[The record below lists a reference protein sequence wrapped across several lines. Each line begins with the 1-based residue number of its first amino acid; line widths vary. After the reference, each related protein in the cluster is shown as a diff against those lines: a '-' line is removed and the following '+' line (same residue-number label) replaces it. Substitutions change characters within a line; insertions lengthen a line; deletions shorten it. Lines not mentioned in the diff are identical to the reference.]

1 MKTEMS
7 KQDLRIIKE
16 KTMKIT
22 NTLNLILDLLVF
34 VLTIMILA
42 LALKYEHNDVIFYI
56 LITFSTLSAIFI
68 IVIFEKMR
76 SDSEIVLNK
85 LIQKHFQVTQHD

>member
-1 MKTEMS
+1 
-7 KQDLRIIKE
+7 
-16 KTMKIT
+16 MKIT

-42 LALKYEHNDVIFYI
+42 LALKYVHDDLIFYI

-68 IVIFEKMR
+68 ITVFEKMR
-76 SDSEIVLNK
+76 SDSEIVLK
-85 LIQKHFQVTQHD
+85 KFIQKHYQVTSHD

>member
-1 MKTEMS
+1 
-7 KQDLRIIKE
+7 
-16 KTMKIT
+16 MKIT

-42 LALKYEHNDVIFYI
+42 LALKYVHDDLIFYI

-68 IVIFEKMR
+68 IAIFEKMR
-76 SDSEIVLNK
+76 RDSEIVLNK
-85 LIQKHFQVTQHD
+85 LIQKHCQVTQHD

>member
-1 MKTEMS
+1 
-7 KQDLRIIKE
+7 
-16 KTMKIT
+16 MKIT

-42 LALKYEHNDVIFYI
+42 LALKYVHDDLMFYI
-56 LITFSTLSAIFI
+56 LITFSTLSAICI
-68 IVIFEKMR
+68 IAIFEKMR

-85 LIQKHFQVTQHD
+85 LLKKHDQVASHD

>member
-1 MKTEMS
+1 
-7 KQDLRIIKE
+7 
-16 KTMKIT
+16 MKIT

-42 LALKYEHNDVIFYI
+42 LALKYVHDDLIFYI

-68 IVIFEKMR
+68 ITIFEKMR

-85 LIQKHFQVTQHD
+85 LMQKHYQVTQHD

>member
-1 MKTEMS
+1 
-7 KQDLRIIKE
+7 
-16 KTMKIT
+16 MKIT

-34 VLTIMILA
+34 VVTIMILA
-42 LALKYEHNDVIFYI
+42 LALKYVHDDLIFYI

-68 IVIFEKMR
+68 ITVFEKMR

-85 LIQKHFQVTQHD
+85 LLKKHDQVTSHD

>member
-1 MKTEMS
+1 
-7 KQDLRIIKE
+7 
-16 KTMKIT
+16 MKIT

-34 VLTIMILA
+34 ILTIMILA
-42 LALKYEHNDVIFYI
+42 LALKYVHDDLIFYI

-68 IVIFEKMR
+68 ITVFEKMR

-85 LIQKHFQVTQHD
+85 LLKKHCQVTSHD